1 MESNHPGVG
10 LPPPAGFEDRMGHQT
25 PAAPRARVAVGL
37 GDPSNFRDLMFPL
50 QAPVVFRV
58 HGVDHGSRRDR
69 RDCCSVR
76 EENPCRM
83 S

>member
-25 PAAPRARVAVGL
+25 PAAPRASVAVEL
-37 GDPSNFRDLMFPL
+37 RDPSNLLDLTFPF
-50 QAPVVFRV
+50 QAPVVLTM

-69 RDCCSVR
+69 RDC
-76 EENPCRM
+76 
-83 S
+83 